1 MSSIQLYNTARRLG
15 RVGLARAVMSRL
27 SSGRNRFYGGA
38 RSNRLAT
45 GIRQR
50 AARSWTITRNRQKS
64 TRSGQGVTTQHD
76 RRNIYVKTRQPSF
89 KRRRWGRFVK
99 KVQAVAE
106 RDLGT
111 RTVVMNKAIAY
122 TNTTATAQLVGA
134 AYLYG
139 QRGLAS
145 DAAQDL
151 FLIGSLENTGDP
163 SAAAGITTWGSTK
176 LMFQSAVLDLTLR
189 NASTFI
195 GAGPITVPASE
206 AKMELDVYELSV
218 SKATEETGATYTSIQ
233 SLLADNNSEIT
244 PIGGAGTELIYTMR
258 GSTPWDQTYS
268 LARWGIRIWKK
279 TKFFINNQD
288 TITYQVRDPRRHTLT
303 RDDCVSSDGFNRRG
317 WTRILLFVGKL
328 VPGLQV
334 GSELNTY
341 QERIEIGLTRKYM
354 YKVEGANDDRASYIT
369 T

>member
-1 MSSIQLYNTARRLG
+1 MSIVDYNAARRLG
-15 RVGLARAVMSRL
+15 MVGLARRTMSRMM
-27 SSGRNRFYGGA
+27 SGRNRFYRPNFSSRG
-38 RSNRLAT
+38 AT

-50 AARSWTITRNRQKS
+50 GARSWTVTRNRQKT

-76 RRNIYVKTRQPSF
+76 RRHIYSKRRQPLF

-111 RTVVMNKAIAY
+111 RTVVFNKAIAY
-122 TNTTATAQLVGA
+122 TNTTDGAQIVGA

-151 FLIGSLENTGDP
+151 FLLGGLENTGAP
-163 SAAAGITTWGSTK
+163 TSAAGITTWGSTK

-195 GAGPITVPASE
+195 AAGPITVPASE
-206 AKMELDVYELSV
+206 AKMELDIYELSV
-218 SKATEETGATYTSIQ
+218 SRATEETGATYTSIQ
-233 SLLADNNSEIT
+233 ALLADNNSEIT
-244 PIGGAGTELIYTMR
+244 PIGGVGTELVYNMR
-258 GSTPWDQTYS
+258 GATPWDTTYS

-288 TITYQVRDPRRHTLT
+288 TITYQIRDPRRHTLT
-303 RDDCVSSDGFNRRG
+303 RDDCVNQDGFNRKG
-317 WTRILLFVGKL
+317 WTRILLFIGKL

-334 GSELNTY
+334 GSALNTY